1 LKAVADFIRTLPD
14 QARYLFGNRVGDFHF
29 SRSGDYAFGHLQ
41 YAGMYQGHA
50 QPGARSLSLLPS
62 VGEENQN
69 ISIKILQALEIGHEA
84 VVLVFVCL
92 GVDHAEDRGG
102 MNGD

>member
-1 LKAVADFIRTLPD
+1 MLGGLGR
-14 QARYLFGNRVGDFHF
+14 
-29 SRSGDYAFGHLQ
+29 SRKQVCASGDYAIATENLGDYPFGHLQ
-41 YAGMYQGHA
+41 YAGITKACAAAVFVAIASALCWRGK
-50 QPGARSLSLLPS
+50 P
-62 VGEENQN
+62 N
-69 ISIKILQALEIGHEA
+69 ISNEILQALEIGHEA